1 MTTSVKDQFIQNL
14 IKELNNEN
22 EHMINNSKNPLDIC
36 YMISVIDQQIE
47 NCKEFLDDITK
58 HTYCIN
64 GYDKDYSEGYTNGKI
79 KILIKKT
86 EDEKES
92 KHWADAYYNY
102 YYCIEFLYDERHW
115 GYCECT
121 PEDKDYNEKYKC
133 CGDGCDWNSP
143 AFRIE
148 KVINLGYC
156 IWEGQERDYWEY
168 KEQFESNE
176 KNKNENVEKFKIEEK
191 KQNIRDRIKDLQE
204 ELDKLGLKEKH
215 KEFGNL
221 KLIK

>member
-1 MTTSVKDQFIQNL
+1 MTISIKNQFIQNL

-79 KILIKKT
+79 KILIEKT
-86 EDEKES
+86 EDEKKS

-121 PEDKDYNEKYKC
+121 PEDKGYNEKYEC

-143 AFRIE
+143 SFKIE
-148 KVINLGYC
+148 KITNLSYC
-156 IWEGQERDYWEY
+156 TWKGQEKDYWKFE
-168 KEQFESNE
+168 EQFLLNE
-176 KNKNENVEKFKIEEK
+176 QNKNENVEKFKIEEK